1 MEREN
6 LKQNLKQKIDCI
18 WCQRTIDL
26 FIYNSKFILPIF
38 LLLIF
43 IIFEVTFSLWNF
55 IAEYLDI
62 FLNYL
67 YWFAWVQ
74 NTLIN
79 AIFWWITWIL
89 VYIPNI
95 IILYFFL
102 FLLKDSWVLSRISY
116 VFDRYL
122 NKIWLTWNSF
132 MSLFMWFWCTI
143 PAILSTKNLTDRK
156 EKILA
161 VMMLPFISCSAK
173 IPVFVLFVSIFIPAK
188 LQSFTLIFIY
198 LIWII
203 FWIISN
209 FVLSKIL
216 RHKNNKFK
224 ISTPDYIFPDFIKI
238 FKKIFLMLKEFL
250 MKIWIYILPFSL
262 ILTLAFTYPVN
273 EKIENTYW
281 WKIWETLQVVFEP
294 LWFNKEM
301 SISVISWIIW
311 KEITVSTLWS
321 LYYLQDW
328 DNEWLIKKIKE
339 DSSVTIFSALSFLL
353 FMLLYTPCIWAIVT
367 AKNELWKMWWL
378 IFFIYP
384 CVLAWMVSFIVY
396 QSLVFVF

>member
-1 MEREN
+1 MSIKEKISCNFCQEN
-6 LKQNLKQKIDCI
+6 ID
-18 WCQRTIDL
+18 Q
-26 FIYNSKFILPIF
+26 FIIESKFVLPIF

-43 IIFEVTFSLWNF
+43 LIFEVTFSLWNF

-67 YWFAWVQ
+67 YWLTWITNNLA
-74 NTLIN
+74 N

-89 VYIPNI
+89 VYVPNI

-116 VFDRYL
+116 VFDKYL
-122 NKIWLTWNSF
+122 TKIWLTWNSF

-143 PAILSTKNLTDRK
+143 PAVLSTKNLEDKK

-161 VMMLPFISCSAK
+161 IMMMPFISCSAK

-188 LQSFTLIFIY
+188 LQSLTLIFIY
-198 LIWII
+198 LVWII

-209 FVLSKIL
+209 LVLSKIL
-216 RHKNNKFK
+216 KHKKRKF
-224 ISTPDYIFPDFIKI
+224 ILSTSNYNFPDFKII
-238 FKKIFLMLKEFL
+238 FKKIFLMLKEFIV
-250 MKIWIYILPFSL
+250 KIWVFILPFSL
-262 ILTLAFTYPVN
+262 LLTLAFAYPAN

-281 WKIWETLQVVFEP
+281 WQMWEYLQVVFEP

-301 SISVISWIIW
+301 SISAISWIVW
-311 KEITVSTLWS
+311 KEIIVSTMWS

-328 DNEWLIKKIKE
+328 DTEGLIKKIRNDKV
-339 DSSVTIFSALSFLL
+339 SVFSAISFIL
-353 FMLLYTPCIWAIVT
+353 FVLLYTPCIWALIT
-367 AKNELWKMWWL
+367 ARKELWNYWWA
-378 IFFIYP
+378 IFAIYP
-384 CVLAWMVSFIVY
+384 LVLAWLISFSFYQGMVYLFWV
-396 QSLVFVF
+396 